1 MSDSEDESVIF
12 NDSSSDNEDM
22 DMDELIEYI
31 TTDDENTH
39 IKKINKFLESDSED
53 EEDEN

>member
-12 NDSSSDNEDM
+12 NDSSSDNEDK

-31 TTDDENTH
+31 TTDDENIH